1 MTEEELTQKI
11 EEAKGKGASDE
22 DIAKIFALA
31 FKNGD
36 LDREQFEAC
45 LSKIG
50 FGLSDEAKGLSDEEL
65 REKVIVSDENEA
77 QEGMEEEAEK
87 AKEGEGP
94 LAPGVKKEVEGEG
107 EAKPESKPEEEEES
121 DEDKAYRLANLK
133 KEAKHDESKAKT
145 EESDEEDD
153 EEKAFRLAGL
163 RK

>member
-94 LAPGVKKEVEGEG
+94 LAPGVKKEDEP
-107 EAKPESKPEEEEES
+107 KPESKPEEEEES

-133 KEAKHDESKAKT
+133 REAKHDESKAKT